1 MTHPSQD
8 LDDTVHQRTRLG
20 ILAVLAEG
28 HRVQFGFL
36 QEVLGL
42 TDGNLSRHLAMLEAA
57 GYAKV
62 EKGYEGRRPRTWARI
77 TKAGNAA
84 LAQEIELLRALV
96 NRFDTRGSGAT
107 TPEDDQPAD
116 ADVMQ
121 QRQTTSNKA
130 RGSARRNR

>member
-28 HRVQFGFL
+28 QRVQFGFL
-36 QEVLGL
+36 QEALGL
-42 TDGNLSRHLAMLEAA
+42 TDGNLSRHLALLENA
-57 GYAKV
+57 GYATV

-84 LAQEIELLRALV
+84 LAKEIELLRALID
-96 NRFDTRGSGAT
+96 RFDTHTCG
-107 TPEDDQPAD
+107 PAAVQD
-116 ADVMQ
+116 GEAGPGE
-121 QRQTTSNKA
+121 A
-130 RGSARRNR
+130 E

>member
-1 MTHPSQD
+1 MTHFSQD

-28 HRVQFGFL
+28 QRVQFGFL

-42 TDGNLSRHLAMLEAA
+42 TDGNLSRHLALLENA
-57 GYAKV
+57 GYTTV

-84 LAQEIELLRALV
+84 LAKEIELLRALID
-96 NRFDTRGSGAT
+96 RFDSH
-107 TPEDDQPAD
+107 
-116 ADVMQ
+116 
-121 QRQTTSNKA
+121 TS
-130 RGSARRNR
+130 GSATAEEREPG